1 MPLKMSTESPKR
13 LSFLLTPSTKP
24 PSVYTEPSWAGR
36 GEFRGALAGGPLE
49 EESPPAGSGFPE
61 VPPRQLQGRAHL
73 HLGLRP
79 LPLAH
84 ITGGAGSIPIPPHL
98 YPQGVLLPESQRG
111 LVQAMCLHSGK
122 HSKKAG
128 TGVLASCPVLWL
140 SIELWLDTFRWVH
153 CDPKQQGSSEKLL
166 GRQPVVP
173 VTAGL

>member
-1 MPLKMSTESPKR
+1 MSTESPKR

-36 GEFRGALAGGPLE
+36 GEFKGALAGGPLE

-128 TGVLASCPVLWL
+128 TGGVEVWL
-140 SIELWLDTFRWVH
+140 LIMAARDLEPQFTCL
-153 CDPKQQGSSEKLL
+153 
-166 GRQPVVP
+166 
-173 VTAGL
+173 